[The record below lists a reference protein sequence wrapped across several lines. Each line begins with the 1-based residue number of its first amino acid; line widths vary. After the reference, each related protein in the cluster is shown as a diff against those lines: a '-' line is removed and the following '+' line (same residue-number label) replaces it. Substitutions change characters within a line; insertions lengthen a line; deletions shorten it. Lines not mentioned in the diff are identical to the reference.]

1 MHKAQVFTAQI
12 FTVLLA
18 GAAVMVA
25 TTPALGQ
32 GPPKPSPT
40 KPPPPEPTRPQTG
53 IVINPTAEE
62 CQAGW
67 NSSLAWTKEQFES
80 FCAKLKAAK

>member
-1 MHKAQVFTAQI
+1 MHKAQISAAQI
-12 FTVLLA
+12 LTVLLA
-18 GAAVMVA
+18 AAAVIFA
-25 TTPALGQ
+25 ATPALGQ
-32 GPPKPSPT
+32 GPPKPT
-40 KPPPPEPTRPQTG
+40 KPPPAEPTRPQTG

-67 NSSLAWTKEQFES
+67 NSGLAWTKEQFES